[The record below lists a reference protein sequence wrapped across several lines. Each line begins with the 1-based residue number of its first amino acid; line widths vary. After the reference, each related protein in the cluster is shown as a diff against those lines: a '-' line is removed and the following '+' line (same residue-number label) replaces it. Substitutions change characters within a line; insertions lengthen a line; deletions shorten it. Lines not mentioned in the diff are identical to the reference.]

1 MAVLAHEP
9 ETAPE
14 SGPRRPGRAVAG
26 FAAILAVLA
35 VVAGA
40 AVARVAL
47 TTSRGQD
54 LDQRAM
60 WIFSLN
66 GDRESFAPLMGLLN
80 TVSIGSVALALVG
93 FVIFALLRRR
103 FLLAVSAAALV
114 LGANLLTQVLKRIV
128 LTREDFGFGTS
139 NSLPSG
145 HTTVVF
151 SLVLAALLV
160 TPPALRMLVTVVG
173 ASLATLTG
181 VATVVAGWHRPSD
194 VVVALCVTVA
204 TAAVISALLGLLAP
218 VHRPRGRLFEV
229 AALLGVGLAGLLLVI
244 WGVRPGTGVGEAR
257 AAVVTLCTIGLTT
270 AIGTGLI
277 ARLTSRTAA

>member
-9 ETAPE
+9 DTAPD
-14 SGPRRPGRAVAG
+14 SGARRPGLPVAG

-35 VVAGA
+35 GAAGA
-40 AVARVAL
+40 AVTRVAL

-60 WIFSLN
+60 LIFSLN
-66 GDRESFAPLMGLLN
+66 GDRESFAPLMDLLN
-80 TVSIGSVALALVG
+80 TVSIGSVALASFG

-103 FLLAVSAAALV
+103 FLLAVGAATLV

-151 SLVLAALLV
+151 SLALAALLV
-160 TPPALRMLVTVVG
+160 TPPALRMLVTVIG
-173 ASLATLTG
+173 SALATLTG

-204 TAAVISALLGLLAP
+204 TAAVISALLALLAP
-218 VHRPRGRLFEV
+218 AHRPRGRLFEV
-229 AALLGVGLAGLLLVI
+229 AALLGAGIAGVLLLV
-244 WGVRPGTGVGEAR
+244 WGVSPGTGDGEAR
-257 AAVVTLCTIGLTT
+257 AAVVTLCTIGFAT